1 MQGFGLKDL
10 HGPVRRADV
19 GDVGRC
25 GLMADGLMVSG
36 RTHFFKP
43 VG

>member
-25 GLMADGLMVSG
+25 GLMWADVG
-36 RTHFFKP
+36 RCGQMWAD